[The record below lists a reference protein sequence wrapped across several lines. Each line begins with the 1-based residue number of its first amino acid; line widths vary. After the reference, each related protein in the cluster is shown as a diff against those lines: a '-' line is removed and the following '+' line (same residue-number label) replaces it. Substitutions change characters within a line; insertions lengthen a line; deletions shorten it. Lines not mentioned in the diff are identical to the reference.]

1 MIFYMVSQKLGGVAI
16 DKLTIGQLFGFIEV
30 MEIQSEEEEMEM
42 ARASGNDTS
51 VALAM
56 ARIVNRSQQ
65 LKEGLDKRN

>member
-1 MIFYMVSQKLGGVAI
+1 LIFYMVSQKLGGVAI